1 MDHIFNILVEESRT
15 TIDKKNINIGGYNIP
30 VRCKGK
36 LKSPKCLPNL
46 ESIILNISKDR
57 IEDKLKS
64 ILKKEINEALNEDR
78 KKILKSI
85 LNF

>member
-1 MDHIFNILVEESRT
+1 
-15 TIDKKNINIGGYNIP
+15 
-30 VRCKGK
+30 
-36 LKSPKCLPNL
+36 L

-64 ILKKEINEALNEDR
+64 ILKKEINEALNEDG